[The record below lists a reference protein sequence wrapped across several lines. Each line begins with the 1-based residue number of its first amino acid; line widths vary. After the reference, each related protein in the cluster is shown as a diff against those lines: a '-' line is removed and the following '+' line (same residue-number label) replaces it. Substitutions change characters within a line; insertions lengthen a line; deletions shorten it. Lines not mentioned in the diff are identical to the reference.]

1 MLESRLEKAI
11 HRFNEAVNANKT
23 LREQIDSL
31 RRERVI
37 FESIYKRLE
46 GELLKK
52 RKDMANIIEIANSAY
67 EERDKAQEK
76 LALLMKRAE
85 REAAANSDLIL
96 SGIQNTDL
104 NNFVGSILNKQDNNV
119 QATNNHSSI
128 AEVDENMTEEAQK
141 KALKK
146 KRKLMEQM
154 AQERYLQEL
163 KELSK

>member
-1 MLESRLEKAI
+1 MESRLEKAN
-11 HRFNEAVNANKT
+11 HRFNESVNANKT
-23 LREQIDSL
+23 LREQIDGL

-46 GELLKK
+46 GELQKK

-96 SGIQNTDL
+96 SGLPNQDL
-104 NNFVGSILNKQDNNV
+104 SSLTSSLLNKQDANN
-119 QATNNHSSI
+119 QKLNINPSS
-128 AEVDENMTEEAQK
+128 VDAAVENMDEEG
-141 KALKK
+141 
-146 KRKLMEQM
+146 
-154 AQERYLQEL
+154 
-163 KELSK
+163 

>member
-1 MLESRLEKAI
+1 MLESRLEKAN

-96 SGIQNTDL
+96 HGI
-104 NNFVGSILNKQDNNV
+104 
-119 QATNNHSSI
+119 
-128 AEVDENMTEEAQK
+128 
-141 KALKK
+141 
-146 KRKLMEQM
+146 
-154 AQERYLQEL
+154 
-163 KELSK
+163 

>member
-1 MLESRLEKAI
+1 M
-11 HRFNEAVNANKT
+11 
-23 LREQIDSL
+23 

-96 SGIQNTDL
+96 HGI
-104 NNFVGSILNKQDNNV
+104 
-119 QATNNHSSI
+119 
-128 AEVDENMTEEAQK
+128 
-141 KALKK
+141 
-146 KRKLMEQM
+146 
-154 AQERYLQEL
+154 
-163 KELSK
+163 

>member
-1 MLESRLEKAI
+1 LESRLEKAN

-23 LREQIDSL
+23 LREQIDGL

-46 GELLKK
+46 GELQKK

-96 SGIQNTDL
+96 SGLPNQDL
-104 NNFVGSILNKQDNNV
+104 TSLTSSLLNKQDGNNLK
-119 QATNNHSSI
+119 TNNNPSSVE
-128 AEVDENMTEEAQK
+128 APGEHMDEEA
-141 KALKK
+141 
-146 KRKLMEQM
+146 
-154 AQERYLQEL
+154 
-163 KELSK
+163 

>member
-1 MLESRLEKAI
+1 MLESRLEKAN

-46 GELLKK
+46 GELQKK

-85 REAAANSDLIL
+85 REAATNSDLIL
-96 SGIQNTDL
+96 NGI
-104 NNFVGSILNKQDNNV
+104 
-119 QATNNHSSI
+119 
-128 AEVDENMTEEAQK
+128 
-141 KALKK
+141 
-146 KRKLMEQM
+146 
-154 AQERYLQEL
+154 
-163 KELSK
+163 